1 MRRTRRKNRRL
12 LSVPAAVGL
21 LLVTLVLIYSGYTTA
36 KYITSRN
43 SKHLYVAQAFYFTS
57 DFLEP
62 QQANGEYKTYTLQ
75 EGKDQIY
82 LRLFN
87 SDDALRTSE
96 VDFEYQ
102 IFYQKEGETSQIA
115 ITQKQIFA
123 VGADA
128 VPISIQDLAPGTYL
142 VTAEVTKPYTK
153 KIGAKFKITDTKYK
167 IDYTTSA
174 DASTPLML
182 LTVSTNDYSGN
193 VVISW
198 GAGIYPDR
206 TDQMLAN
213 APYGNN
219 GGSATVELP
228 SNASY
233 TFRFLKSDLSKQAN
247 LSAKIP

>member
-1 MRRTRRKNRRL
+1 M
-12 LSVPAAVGL
+12 PAAVGL

-102 IFYQKEGETSQIA
+102 VFYQKEGETSQIA

-153 KIGAKFKITDTKYK
+153 KIGAKFKITDTKNK